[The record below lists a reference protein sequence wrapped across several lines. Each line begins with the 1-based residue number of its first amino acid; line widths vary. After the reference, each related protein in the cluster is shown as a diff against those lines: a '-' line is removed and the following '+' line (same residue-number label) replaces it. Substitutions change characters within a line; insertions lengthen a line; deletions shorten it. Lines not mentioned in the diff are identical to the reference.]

1 MSATKM
7 KDAYRAARD
16 LIEEKT
22 SRSDRELIADL
33 SSSEVVVVRGEY
45 DRVEQVLEPAGMPF
59 MAIDPKDLDRIDLNP
74 SQMLVINCPGK
85 LSGQAI
91 LKVRNFVA
99 DGGSLFTTDWGLR
112 NVVEKAFPGVIEY
125 NDHPTP
131 DAVVPVHINDND
143 NPLLEG
149 VFEDGSDPQWWLES
163 ASYPIRVLDHD
174 RVNVLVESR
183 ELASKWG
190 EKSVVVSFEYGRG
203 EVLHMISH
211 YYLQR
216 TELRSDRH
224 KQKWTTYAKEVGAVR
239 SADADLAAYSNLSAG
254 EVESAYTSTRFMR
267 NAVLNKARKSR
278 RFLDPEPTPNSAGDE
293 GDPKRG
299 RKKK

>member
-1 MSATKM
+1 M

-16 LIEEKT
+16 LIEEKS
-22 SRSDRELIADL
+22 SRSERELIADL
-33 SSSEVVVVRGEY
+33 SSSEVVVVRGKF
-45 DRVEQVLEPAGMPF
+45 DRVEQILEPAGMPF
-59 MAIDPKDLDRIDLNP
+59 KLIDPQDLDRLDLDP
-74 SQMLVINCPGK
+74 LQMVVINCPGK
-85 LSGQAI
+85 LSDQAI
-91 LKVRNFVA
+91 QNVRTFVV
-99 DGGSLFTTDWGLR
+99 DGGSLFTTDWALN
-112 NVVEKAFPGVIEY
+112 NVVEKAFPGVIEF

-131 DAVVPVHINDND
+131 DAVVPVHINNND

-149 VFEDGSDPQWWLES
+149 VFEKGSDPQWWLETG
-163 ASYPIRVLDHD
+163 SYPIRVLDHD

-190 EKSVVVSFEYGRG
+190 EKSVVVNFEYGRG

-224 KQKWTTYAKEVGAVR
+224 KEKWTSYAREVGAVR
-239 SADADLAAYSNLSAG
+239 SAAANREEFSHLSTG
-254 EVESAYTSTRFMR
+254 EVESAYTSMR
-267 NAVLNKARKSR
+267 MTQNAVLSKARKTR
-278 RFLDPEPTPNSAGDE
+278 EFLDSEPAAESTDDDG
-293 GDPKRG
+293 GTKKG